1 MDYQDKTLQCRE
13 CGAEFVFS
21 AGEQAFYA
29 EKGFTNE
36 PARCP
41 ACRAQRKQRQ
51 NNADPSS
58 RTMYPAICSECGA
71 ETEVP
76 FAPRQDRPVLCR
88 ECFMRQRGLK

>member
-1 MDYQDKTLQCRE
+1 MESQDKTLKCKD
-13 CGAEFVFS
+13 CGADFVFS

-29 EKGFTNE
+29 EKGFENE

-51 NNADPSS
+51 QSADSS
-58 RTMYPAICSECGA
+58 PRRMYPAICSECGA

-76 FAPRQDRPVLCR
+76 FQPRGDRPVLCR
-88 ECFMRQRGLK
+88 DCFARQRGAR